1 MCTKWDDIK
10 DSTVSHTY
18 HIACICNS
26 ISTSK
31 AAEEDEEG
39 WVTVSRS
46 TKKTTKVAA
55 KGTAKAQAKVKAREA
70 RKRKR
75 KELENFYKYQVST
88 ENPSERQNG
97 SVE

>member
-1 MCTKWDDIK
+1 MIPL
-10 DSTVSHTY
+10 
-18 HIACICNS
+18 
-26 ISTSK
+26 K
-31 AAEEDEEG
+31 AAEEDEDG

-75 KELENFYKYQVST
+75 KELENFYKYQVKWEGIVRT
-88 ENPSERQNG
+88 LLNPHTF
-97 SVE
+97 